1 MALTATEKREIKGV
15 VNGRCELLNDTIN
28 DRARALIEVAEEEIH
43 GENAEVVGRHRAN
56 MKALADRHERLR
68 REIRETVLAARD
80 DGVEITV
87 PRLDD
92 LDFVAEPAGSEERA
106 SDVRKRV
113 QRERRAASQRVERE
127 RLQLVERI
135 ALDGVDSQQVSSI
148 LAEVPTLDELMVP
161 TDRVREL
168 LNGNG
173 SH

>member
-15 VNGRCELLNDTIN
+15 VNGRCELLNETID
-28 DRARALIEVAEEEIH
+28 DRAKALIEAAEEEIH
-43 GENAEVVGRHRAN
+43 GEHAEVVGRYRAD
-56 MKALADRHERLR
+56 MKALADRYERLR
-68 REIRETVLAARD
+68 REVRDTVLAARD
-80 DGVEITV
+80 DGVEITATRV
-87 PRLDD
+87 Q
-92 LDFVAEPAGSEERA
+92 DFDFDAEPAVLEERT

-113 QRERRAASQRVERE
+113 QRARRAAKQKVERE
-127 RLQLVERI
+127 RLQLVEKV
-135 ALDGVDSQQVSSI
+135 ALDGIDSQQASSV